1 MTSNSAPAL
10 QMRAESK
17 QGSRSE
23 LQQHRCGEEKKLK
36 FLGTINFGDSNDL
49 LTGYD
54 LFKKDFVL
62 QK

>member
-1 MTSNSAPAL
+1 
-10 QMRAESK
+10 MRAESK